1 MSGSDGFGG
10 RRVLSL
16 ESRRAADMSKLIAA
30 HGGVPLVV
38 PALVE
43 RPLGATAE
51 TLAFASELAVE
62 CFATVIFLTG
72 TGTRM
77 LASAIETVLPRPRLA
92 DALNRVVVVARGPKP
107 YAALRD
113 LGVAAP
119 RQVPKPHTWREVLQ
133 LIDDDADALSM
144 CGRRVAVQEYGAPSD
159 GLVDGLRC
167 RGATV
172 STVPVYEWALPAD
185 LAPLNEAATAA
196 ARNEV
201 DVMLFTAAVQVHHL
215 VRVSEALGL
224 GAALRQACASRLV
237 ASIGPATSE
246 ALRQHGLPPDLEAS
260 RANMGMLV
268 VEAARGCSKDD
279 QFRQSDSSR
288 HGRPPRS
295 G

>member
-10 RRVLSL
+10 RRVLSF
-16 ESRRAADMSKLIAA
+16 ESRRAADMSTLIAA

-51 TLAFASELAVE
+51 TLAFASELAAD
-62 CFATVIFLTG
+62 CFSAVIFLTG

-92 DALNRVVVVARGPKP
+92 DALNRIVVVARGPKP
-107 YAALRD
+107 HAALRE

-119 RQVPKPHTWREVLQ
+119 RQVAKPHTWREVLQ
-133 LIDDDADALSM
+133 LVDDDADALSI
-144 CGRRVAVQEYGAPSD
+144 CGRRVAVQEYGVPSEA
-159 GLVDGLRC
+159 LVDGLRC
-167 RGATV
+167 RGAIV
-172 STVPVYEWALPAD
+172 STVPVYEWALPTD
-185 LAPLNEAATAA
+185 LGTLHRAATAA
-196 ARNEV
+196 ARGEV
-201 DVMLFTAAVQVHHL
+201 DVLLFTAAVQVHHL

-224 GAALRQACASRLV
+224 GAGLRQACASRFV

-246 ALRQHGLPPDLEAS
+246 ALRQHGLSPDLEAS

-268 VEAARGCSKDD
+268 LEAARRC
-279 QFRQSDSSR
+279 RQLRAHPAALAD
-288 HGRPPRS
+288 
-295 G
+295 